1 MSDDASDGRDADR
14 DECGFGTRSV
24 HAGQSPDPETG
35 AMAPPIY
42 QTTSYVFEDADTA
55 AARYA
60 LEDDGY
66 IYSRIANPTVVTLE
80 DRLASLEGGA
90 GAVATGSGMAALD
103 SAVLILAE
111 AGDNVVCSTDT
122 YGGTTAY
129 FSKTATRRNI
139 EPRFVPT
146 IEYDEYEAA
155 IDEDTAF
162 VHVETIGNPSLVT
175 PDFERVAEIAHDNG
189 VPLVVDNT
197 FATPA
202 LCRPLEHGADVVWE
216 STTKWLHGSGTTVG
230 GVLVDG
236 GSFPWGEH
244 GYDEIAGENHAYH
257 DVDFSRD
264 FPAAPFAATARYR
277 SLRSLGNQQSP
288 FDAWQTL
295 QGLESLPLRVA
306 KHCEN
311 ASIVADYLD
320 DHEDVAWVTHPG
332 LEDHPTHDNAERYL
346 EDYGGMIAFGLEGGF
361 QAGKA
366 FCENVELAQFLANIG
381 DAKTLVIHPASTTH
395 GQLTPDEREDAGVTA
410 DLIRMSVGIE
420 DPADILADL
429 ERAIDV
435 ASKASREEGERR

>member
-1 MSDDASDGRDADR
+1 MSDDASDGTDA
-14 DECGFGTRSV
+14 EFGTAEFGTRSV
-24 HAGQSPDPETG
+24 HAGQRADPATG
-35 AMAPPIY
+35 ARAPPIY
-42 QTTSYVFEDADTA
+42 QTTSYTFPDAETA
-55 AARYA
+55 AERYA
-60 LEDDGY
+60 LADDGY
-66 IYSRIANPTVVTLE
+66 IYSRISNPTVEMLE
-80 DRLASLEGGA
+80 DRLASLENGA

-103 SAVLILAE
+103 SATLILAE

-129 FSKTATRRNI
+129 FAKTATRRDI

-146 IEYDEYEAA
+146 LEYDAYEEA

-236 GSFPWGEH
+236 GTFPWGEH
-244 GYDEIAGENHAYH
+244 GYDEVAGQNHAYH

-264 FPAAPFAATARYR
+264 FPEAPFAAAARFR

-295 QGLESLPLRVA
+295 QGLESLPLRMD

-311 ASIVADYLD
+311 AAIVAEYLA
-320 DHEDVAWVTHPG
+320 DHEDVAWVTQPG
-332 LEDHPTHDNAERYL
+332 LESHPTHDNAARYL
-346 EDYGGMIAFGLEGGF
+346 ADYGGMVAFGLETGYEGG
-361 QAGKA
+361 KT
-366 FCENVELAQFLANIG
+366 FCESVEVAQFLANIG

-395 GQLTPDEREDAGVTA
+395 GQLTPEEQAEAGVTP

-429 ERAIDV
+429 EQAIET
-435 ASKASREEGERR
+435 ATRTATEGDGRT